1 MYQTLVTVIGNV
13 VDSPKRRL
21 TSTGISVTNFRLAAT
36 ERRRDR
42 DSQQWE
48 DGENLFTNVTCWR
61 ALADNVARSLVK
73 GDPVIVRGRL
83 YTRQFEHEGQRRM
96 SIELEA
102 TAVGPN
108 LVLGQVEFARVRS
121 DVVTHGVMDDEGG
134 PERTAP
140 PDRDPDREEVAGGEA
155 DVGEVDAGDG
165 DAGVG
170 ASAER
175 GQQRPRR
182 PNGADRALTPV
193 PAP

>member
-121 DVVTHGVMDDEGG
+121 DVVTHSAMDDEGS
-134 PERTAP
+134 PEGTTP
-140 PDRDPDREEVAGGEA
+140 PDRDPDGGEVAGE
-155 DVGEVDAGDG
+155 EVDAG
-165 DAGVG
+165 AGTR
-170 ASAER
+170 AER
-175 GQQRPRR
+175 GQPRPRR
-182 PNGADRALTPV
+182 LNGADRALTPV
-193 PAP
+193 PTAP

>member
-1 MYQTLVTVIGNV
+1 M
-13 VDSPKRRL
+13 
-21 TSTGISVTNFRLAAT
+21 
-36 ERRRDR
+36 
-42 DSQQWE
+42 
-48 DGENLFTNVTCWR
+48 TCWR

-121 DVVTHGVMDDEGG
+121 DVVTHSAMDDEGR
-134 PERTAP
+134 PEGTTP
-140 PDRDPDREEVAGGEA
+140 SDRDPDSGEVAGE
-155 DVGEVDAGDG
+155 EVDAG
-165 DAGVG
+165 AGTP
-170 ASAER
+170 AER

-182 PNGADRALTPV
+182 LNGADRALTPV
-193 PAP
+193 PTAP